1 MICAFEKTL
10 HGNGF
15 SVQGKTYSDGGAAVL
30 RAVDFNIAAASVYD
44 AVGG

>member
-15 SVQGKTYSDGGAAVL
+15 SVQGKTYSYGGAVVL
-30 RAVDFNIAAASVYD
+30 RAVDFNITTAPEYD